1 MSGASGLPRLLRG
14 IEDGGTLTLAQH
26 VRVHGALE
34 TSGRDAGAR
43 LLDAIEDSGLRGR
56 GGAHVSSAL
65 KLRAVAGRRRRAV
78 VVANGSESEPASRK
92 DAVLLTHT
100 PHLVI
105 DGAIVAA
112 TAVGADEVVLY
123 VKRSNPR
130 VWAGVL
136 RAVDERR
143 AAGARGPTLRIVA
156 APDSYVSGQETAAIA
171 HINGRPALPTTVPPR
186 PFERGV
192 DNRPTFISNVETLAH
207 MALIARHG
215 ADWFRALGSPTQPG
229 SVLVTLGGAVDR
241 PGVYEIAFGSRLA
254 DLLRAAGGVS
264 ERPQALLVGGYGGA
278 WLDAQHMQD
287 LTLSE
292 GDPLLAAGSIGAG
305 VLWVLGEDSCGV
317 WETGRVLDY
326 LADAERRPVRTVPA
340 WAARHRRQLRPPR
353 PRYRA
358 PGRAHA
364 AEALGGGGHGPR
376 RVPSPRRRRALPRQR
391 PRGLRRRDRGPP
403 GGPLRRRR
411 TRRRCRC
418 RPRHGRPHEQANDHP
433 HRSDHVRRPRP
444 VRRVAA
450 RAHPPRR
457 LGLPDRRRRA
467 GPARPRQAR
476 AARRGRLPDPRPAA
490 GDPP

>member
-14 IEDGGTLTLAQH
+14 IEDGSTLTLAQH
-26 VRVHGALE
+26 GRVHGPLDM
-34 TSGRDAGAR
+34 SGRDAGAR
-43 LLDAIEDSGLRGR
+43 LLDAIEHSGLRGR

-65 KLRAVAGRRRRAV
+65 KLRAVAERRRRAV
-78 VVANGSESEPASRK
+78 VFGNGSESEPASRK
-92 DAVLLTHT
+92 DALLLTHT

-143 AAGARGPTLRIVA
+143 AAGACGPTLRIVA
-156 APDSYVSGQETAAIA
+156 APNSYVSGQETAAIA

-186 PFERGV
+186 PFQRGV

-215 ADWFRALGSPTQPG
+215 ADWFRTLGSPTQPG

-254 DLLRAAGGVS
+254 DLFRAAGGVS

-326 LADAERRPVRTVPA
+326 LADQSARQCGPCLHGLRAIADSFDLLARGTARQDERTRLKRWGAEVTGRGACRHPDG
-340 WAARHRRQLRPPR
+340 AARFLASALEVFAGEIEGHRAGRCAGVH
-353 PRYRA
+353 A
-358 PGRAHA
+358 PAMP
-364 AEALGGGGHGPR
+364 L
-376 RVPSPRRRRALPRQR
+376 PS
-391 PRGLRRRDRGPP
+391 
-403 GGPLRRRR
+403 
-411 TRRRCRC
+411 
-418 RPRHGRPHEQANDHP
+418 
-433 HRSDHVRRPRP
+433 
-444 VRRVAA
+444 AA
-450 RAHPPRR
+450 RA
-457 LGLPDRRRRA
+457 
-467 GPARPRQAR
+467 
-476 AARRGRLPDPRPAA
+476 AA
-490 GDPP
+490 